1 MVDVSI
7 MVVQMDHVIM
17 LDVLVHQRKLRLR
30 LRLQLQQVLYLLA
43 CYSLSNL

>member
-30 LRLQLQQVLYLLA
+30 LQLQQVLYLLA